1 MNLKGDP
8 KLKHPFKR
16 LISEIE
22 VSQEFVKRLENSE
35 PQKVTEKD
43 FHQLSKSF
51 PQPVLIRSSGTMVG
65 LTPVKV
71 GNQKYFIPEP
81 DPIVLNYNIAYEHWR
96 SLRDADPAQF
106 AKLQNAMQVE
116 DHRNL
121 LYSYCGRAIT
131 FITSLFTAVEATLNR
146 AIPSDYI
153 HVRIETKQ
161 SVSRNKQQLMEF
173 ASFTDKLQ
181 VIKAATGKDFMKHP
195 LQYEKINKLK
205 ELRDMIIHPKDAS
218 DQLSKYPELY
228 SRLFR
233 IHFAYHEIRS
243 WGTLR

>member
-1 MNLKGDP
+1 MNTGA
-8 KLKHPFKR
+8 PFR
-16 LISEIE
+16 ES
-22 VSQEFVKRLENSE
+22 
-35 PQKVTEKD
+35 
-43 FHQLSKSF
+43 
-51 PQPVLIRSSGTMVG
+51 
-65 LTPVKV
+65 
-71 GNQKYFIPEP
+71 
-81 DPIVLNYNIAYEHWR
+81 
-96 SLRDADPAQF
+96 DPAQF

-205 ELRDMIIHPKDAS
+205 ELRDMIIHPKDTRVINFC
-218 DQLSKYPELY
+218 KYPELY
-228 SRLFR
+228 SHSLR
-233 IHFAYHEIRS
+233 IHFADTLLAVKAFVNYYAGEDVIRDCDCGMTRTIS
-243 WGTLR
+243 PPQCTRSAICRVREPLGSPARPTHFEHGC